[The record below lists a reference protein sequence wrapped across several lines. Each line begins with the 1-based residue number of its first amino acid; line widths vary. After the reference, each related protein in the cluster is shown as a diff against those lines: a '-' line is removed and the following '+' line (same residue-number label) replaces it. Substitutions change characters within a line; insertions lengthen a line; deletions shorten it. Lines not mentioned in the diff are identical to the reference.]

1 MRFDYY
7 KLAKILKERRLE
19 LGLTIRKV
27 EDLTGINHSEVSR
40 IENGLKPKIDIIAL
54 IKICE
59 VLDLN
64 FEKLLKV
71 TNYLVNENYRKRG
84 MESMRKFKVLVQKSK
99 QIEMEI
105 GSESKEKAVEI
116 VDEILKEVDLFEL
129 DGMEIA
135 NEFIEMEIEEI
146 ENDDEEIE
154 EEFTEETD
162 EKCCENCP
170 YFCSECN
177 RCLL

>member
-7 KLAKILKERRLE
+7 ELAKILKERRLE
-19 LGLTIRKV
+19 LGLTIRNV

-59 VLDLN
+59 VLDLD

-71 TNYLVNENYRKRG
+71 TNYLVDEDYRKRG
-84 MESMRKFKVLVQKSK
+84 MESMKKFKVLVQKSK
-99 QIEMEI
+99 QIEMEV
-105 GSESKEKAVEI
+105 GAESEEKAVEM
-116 VDEILKEVDLFEL
+116 VDEILNEVDLFEL

-135 NEFIEMEIEEI
+135 NEFTEMEIEEV
-146 ENDDEEIE
+146 EDDNEEIE
-154 EEFTEETD
+154 EEFTEETN
-162 EKCCENCP
+162 EKCCKNCP
-170 YFCSECN
+170 YFCSECG